1 MTQSTRRIVLTSLMF
16 APFAAL
22 LAALPRPA
30 AAHAVL
36 LSSQPA
42 AGSSVT
48 AGSVAFS
55 LRFNSRIDR
64 NRSRAELI
72 GANGE
77 RRVLTISPG
86 GPDDTLEVTM
96 IVPPGPNVLR
106 WQVLAFDGH
115 VTRGEVQFT
124 AVRQ

>member
-1 MTQSTRRIVLTSLMF
+1 MTQTTRRLLLS
-16 APFAAL
+16 APL
-22 LAALPRPA
+22 LAPLAGLLARPA

-36 LSSQPA
+36 LSSEPA
-42 AGSSVT
+42 AGASVT
-48 AGSVAFS
+48 AGSIAFS

-72 GANGE
+72 GGNGE

-86 GPDDTLEVTM
+86 GPDDTMEVTM
-96 IVPPGPNVLR
+96 IVPPGPNILR

-115 VTRGEVQFT
+115 ITRGEVQFT

>member
-1 MTQSTRRIVLTSLMF
+1 MTQTYRRAVLTAVLL
-16 APFAAL
+16 APF
-22 LAALPRPA
+22 AALPRPA
-30 AAHAVL
+30 AAHAVM
-36 LSSQPA
+36 LSSEPA
-42 AGSSVT
+42 AGSTVQ
-48 AGSVAFS
+48 AGTVAFS

-64 NRSRAELI
+64 SRSRAELI

-96 IVPPGPNVLR
+96 IVPPGPSILR

-115 VTRGEVQFT
+115 ITRGEVQFT